1 MEICLYI
8 CYGYKI
14 FRLNIKFWQNN
25 LGFKGIKSD
34 KTVKKEFCLEHGL
47 KLLFVSK
54 VQSTCATNRKKVME
68 LTLKKLLNNL

>member
-1 MEICLYI
+1 M
-8 CYGYKI
+8 
-14 FRLNIKFWQNN
+14 
-25 LGFKGIKSD
+25 GIKSD
-34 KTVKKEFCLEHGL
+34 KTVKKDFCLEHGL